1 MAEPDSTERW
11 ARALRELWRAAGE
24 PTGGEIERQ
33 GGRQRPRVRV
43 TSSSWSEWRNG
54 KNVPADP
61 DAARFLVTYLRAR
74 ARTRT
79 PSYVAPDDAWWERT
93 WRSAR
98 AERSGKG
105 GRPAT
110 AHHTPP
116 AEPVP
121 RVREGVVPRAADCF
135 QQREAA
141 ARLTAAVDESGT
153 VVLTQVLLGMGG
165 VGKTQLAAAHA
176 RRAWAAGTQVLV
188 WVNAAT
194 RDGIVTAYARTAR
207 RLGLP
212 LAEPDDPGL
221 AAETF
226 LTWAETTDRSWLVV
240 LDDVRRPADVN
251 GLWPVADTSVGGRVV
266 VTTRL
271 REAALSGSGRRIV
284 DIGVF
289 TAEEARAYLTA
300 KLPAPQDPSEL
311 AALAADLGHL
321 PIWLAQ
327 AAAYIVDDGSTVP
340 AYRRRLATQLLARSV
355 PGPDS
360 LPDDHERIASA
371 TWELSIGHAD
381 RTDPV
386 GLARPLLQLAA
397 VLDGAGIPQTALTSP
412 PALDHLT
419 DSRQRGAAGSPDHPR
434 RGEETAV
441 DAAAVD
447 RALRVLHRHS
457 LLDHDRNAT
466 HQEVR
471 VHQLIQ
477 RATRE
482 SLVAGGDAGPESLT
496 RLVRAAADSLLHR
509 WPETAPGELGPVLRA
524 NAAALRDTSGAAL
537 FARDTGAHPVLTRA
551 ITDLGR
557 TGQVGA
563 ALTASQGLAD
573 ACLRHLGPEHR
584 STLAARNNL
593 AYWQGEA
600 GDTAG
605 ASTAFQELVS
615 DMLRVLGPDDRDTLS
630 ARGNLARCQGLAGD
644 AGKAAATFEEL
655 LADTLR
661 VYGPD
666 APETLTTRNNL
677 AYFRGLTGDAAGAV
691 AAYEELVSDHL
702 RVQGPD
708 AYLTLVSRIN
718 LTRWRGEA
726 GITADA
732 VPAHETLL
740 ADVVRVL
747 GPDAPET
754 LITRRNL
761 AFARGTAGDTA
772 GAAAE
777 LEGLLADQSR
787 VLGPDH
793 PDTLTTRHHLA
804 SWAGQSGDLAGAV
817 AALRALLP
825 DRLRVLGADAPD
837 TLVTRN
843 NLAYFLGMSGDAEGA
858 AATFRELLDDRL
870 RILGPDAPDTLTT
883 RANLAAFQALTGDR
897 AGAVVALEELLA
909 DQTRVLGPDHTGT
922 LSTRNNL
929 AHWLGEEGDAAGA
942 ATALAELHADI
953 VRAHGPDSLL
963 ALKTRSGLGRWL
975 GEAGDQTGAVTTL
988 EALLA
993 DQVRIQGPDHPDT
1006 SATREQLE
1014 RWRGRE

>member
-1 MAEPDSTERW
+1 MADPDSTERW
-11 ARALRELWRAAGE
+11 ARALRELWQAAGE

-33 GGRQRPRVRV
+33 GGRQRPPVKV
-43 TSSSWSEWRNG
+43 PSSSWSEWRNG
-54 KNVPADP
+54 KNVPTDRAT
-61 DAARFLVTYLRAR
+61 AHFLVTYLRAR
-74 ARTRT
+74 ARART
-79 PSYVAPDDAWWERT
+79 PSYVAPDDAWWEGT
-93 WRSAR
+93 WESAR
-98 AERSGKG
+98 AERRGKG

-141 ARLTAAVDESGT
+141 TSLAAAVDESGT
-153 VVLTQVLLGMGG
+153 VVLTQVLRGMGG
-165 VGKTQLAAAHA
+165 VGKTQLAAAYA
-176 RRAWAAGTQVLV
+176 RRAWAAGVQVLV

-194 RDGIVTAYARTAR
+194 RDGIVTAYARAAR

-212 LAEPDDPGL
+212 LADPDDPGL

-226 LTWAETTDRSWLVV
+226 LTWAETATDRSWLVV

-251 GLWPVADTSVGGRVV
+251 GLWPAADTSAGGRVV

-271 REAALSGSGRRIV
+271 REAALSGSGRRTV

-289 TAEEARAYLTA
+289 TTDEAHAYLTA
-300 KLPAPQDPSEL
+300 KLPEPQDRTEL

-321 PIWLAQ
+321 PIGLAQ
-327 AAAYIVDDGSTVP
+327 AAAYIVDDGSDVS
-340 AYRRRLATQLLARSV
+340 AYRRRLATQLLVRSV
-355 PGPDS
+355 PGADS
-360 LPDDHERIASA
+360 LPDDHQRIVSA
-371 TWELSIGHAD
+371 TWELSVDHAD
-381 RTDPV
+381 RTDPA

-412 PALDHLT
+412 PALDHLARL
-419 DSRQRGAAGSPDHPR
+419 RQRESGRPHGG
-434 RGEETAV
+434 GEAEV

-447 RALRVLHRHS
+447 RALRVLHRHN
-457 LLDHDRNAT
+457 LIDHDRTAA

-482 SLVAGGDAGPESLT
+482 SLVAGGDTGAESFT
-496 RLVRAAADSLLHR
+496 RLVRTAADSLLHV
-509 WPETAPGELGPVLRA
+509 WPETGQGEFGSVLRA
-524 NAAALRDTSGAAL
+524 NSAALRDVSGSSL
-537 FARDTGAHPVLTRA
+537 FAEDTGAHRVLFHA
-551 ITDLGR
+551 IADLGR

-563 ALTASQGLAD
+563 ALTASQDLTD

-584 STLAARNNL
+584 STLSARNNL
-593 AYWQGEA
+593 AYWRGEA

-605 ASTAFQELVS
+605 AITAFQELLPDVS
-615 DMLRVLGPDDRDTLS
+615 RLLGPDDRDTLNTRS
-630 ARGNLARCQGLAGD
+630 NLARCQGLAGD
-644 AGKAAATFEEL
+644 AARAAATFEEL

-661 VYGPD
+661 QYGPD
-666 APETLTTRNNL
+666 ALETLTTRNNL

-691 AAYEELVSDHL
+691 AAYEELVADHL
-702 RVQGPD
+702 RVRGPD
-708 AYLTLVSRIN
+708 HYDTLVSRIN
-718 LTRWRGEA
+718 LTRWRGAA

-732 VPAHETLL
+732 VPAHRTLL
-740 ADVVRVL
+740 VDVARVL

-761 AFARGTAGDTA
+761 AFALGTAGDTA
-772 GAAAE
+772 GAVTE
-777 LEGLLADQSR
+777 LEGLLADQTR

-793 PDTLTTRHHLA
+793 PDTLATRHHLA
-804 SWAGQSGDLAGAV
+804 SWAGQSGDFPGAV
-817 AALRALLP
+817 AALAELLP
-825 DRLRVLGADAPD
+825 DRLRVLGPDAPD

-843 NLAYFLGMSGDAEGA
+843 NLAYFRGRSGDVEGA
-858 AATFRELLDDRL
+858 VAAYQELLDDRL

-883 RANLAAFQALTGDR
+883 RANLAAFRALAGDR
-897 AGAVVALEELLA
+897 PGAVVALEELLVH
-909 DQTRVLGPDHTGT
+909 QTRVLGPDHTGT

-929 AHWLGEEGDAAGA
+929 ARWLGEEGDATGA
-942 ATALAELHADI
+942 AAALRELHADI
-953 VRAHGPDSLL
+953 VRTHGPDSLL
-963 ALKTRSGLGRWL
+963 ALKIRGSLGRWQ
-975 GEAGDQTGAVTTL
+975 GEAGDHAGAVSTL

-993 DQVRIQGPDHPDT
+993 DQIRIQGPDHSDT

-1014 RWRGRE
+1014 QWRGRG